1 MSDTVDTVEL
11 EGPLECQIQLSW
23 REHWSVKY
31 SSVRGSTGVVELEG
45 AGVLNTVH
53 LEGALEVNPSS
64 VRYS

>member
-1 MSDTVDTVEL
+1 MSDTVEL

-31 SSVRGSTGVVELEG
+31 SSVGGSTGVLATVELEG
-45 AGVLNTVH
+45 A
-53 LEGALEVNPSS
+53 LECQIQLSWRNPSS